1 MHTRELGPTILSREY
16 REAEILDEP
25 IEKRLED
32 EELATIRRKSARI
45 PRFNRDA
52 PHFFQSS
59 QWSAAIAFEKKPI
72 RRVVPSAVKANCHP
86 SRYL

>member
-16 REAEILDEP
+16 REAEIPDEP

-72 RRVVPSAVKANCHP
+72 RRVVRSAVKANCHP